1 LKYFILLV
9 FVLGVSVQAAGQLY
23 GVGPFDMLRVDPT
36 RAYTFV
42 EAQIPLGNGL
52 EMSGSSTLDYTA
64 HTYYA
69 PFYTPFGPLVLGMN
83 TDTGVIAKIWTVPA
97 YPQYLDFDEITET
110 MFMTYYNQTAAA
122 TIVLAMDAIGSI
134 SELAAIADVLPFLGQ
149 ASAFDRKTSTL
160 FVALGSQANGSAIYE
175 INTQT
180 GTMKKHI
187 PDGMMMDVLVF
198 SPSTGLIYGLGFD
211 PSTESRLFVSLN
223 PQSSKFTK
231 LGATLDF
238 AGEMAGIATMDDI
251 DAIFYCVMSNKTDT
265 TTFHL
270 VSIDAKNGQVM
281 AAPTSNMV
289 PDIFSLAF
297 LPNQQQFAADR
308 KMKQ

>member
-1 LKYFILLV
+1 
-9 FVLGVSVQAAGQLY
+9 
-23 GVGPFDMLRVDPT
+23 
-36 RAYTFV
+36 
-42 EAQIPLGNGL
+42 
-52 EMSGSSTLDYTA
+52 
-64 HTYYA
+64 
-69 PFYTPFGPLVLGMN
+69 
-83 TDTGVIAKIWTVPA
+83 
-97 YPQYLDFDEITET
+97 
-110 MFMTYYNQTAAA
+110 
-122 TIVLAMDAIGSI
+122 
-134 SELAAIADVLPFLGQ
+134 
-149 ASAFDRKTSTL
+149 
-160 FVALGSQANGSAIYE
+160 
-175 INTQT
+175 
-180 GTMKKHI
+180 
-187 PDGMMMDVLVF
+187 MDVLVF

-211 PSTESRLFVSLN
+211 PSTKSRLFVSLN